1 MDNKKKN
8 MKHYG
13 LHLFFGEKMLLLA
26 SLEAMTLDPKQSN
39 S

>member
-1 MDNKKKN
+1 MD
-8 MKHYG
+8 YTY
-13 LHLFFGEKMLLLA
+13 FFGKKVLLLA